1 MYHLEKSLEQT
12 PAAYIQ
18 VRHTWVIMALYCIM
32 LVSAGYYDPSLRAFM
47 LPAGRH
53 HVAGRSDIFGPPPQ
67 NRFRFGMDR
76 EMEKLA
82 IMTLTDQVPDR
93 AQHLPW

>member
-18 VRHTWVIMALYCIM
+18 VRHTLVIMALYCIM
-32 LVSAGYYDPSLRAFM
+32 LVSAGYYDPSLRACM
-47 LPAGRH
+47 H
-53 HVAGRSDIFGPPPQ
+53 HVAGRSDIFAPQ

-82 IMTLTDQVPDR
+82 IMTLTAQVPDR
-93 AQHLPW
+93 AQHLSWRYKE